1 MTQIFNQSF
10 PMLLPRHTS
19 DLFEMF
25 FKDTRDMLNNSVIKR
40 SFSYPQNVFMKAFAD
55 GSSEIILQI
64 ALAGFTKDEISV
76 SIENTNLSIEINPK
90 EMTYEQEDKDKSEI
104 NDELRIREMIV
115 YRVILS
121 QIRHFTDNIDPR
133 RKFTVKGIKHKL
145 SELPHGSG
153 AGCLDIHEI
162 INILIKHALDLPE
175 LKPVNIFQ
183 VIYIILVEKQLKVH
197 GCQIKRNISV

>member
-25 FKDTRDMLNNSVIKR
+25 FKDTRDMLNNSIVKR

-55 GSSEIILQI
+55 GSSEVVLQI

-90 EMTYEQEDKDKSEI
+90 EMTNEQVKDESEVNSNDLVAEDEPKVTYLMKGISRKYAKVTYNLMADFALSEI
-104 NDELRIREMIV
+104 KSSFKNG
-115 YRVILS
+115 IL
-121 QIRHFTDNIDPR
+121 
-133 RKFTVKGIKHKL
+133 
-145 SELPHGSG
+145 E
-153 AGCLDIHEI
+153 IHIPYNTKKEV
-162 INILIKHALDLPE
+162 NEILIED
-175 LKPVNIFQ
+175 
-183 VIYIILVEKQLKVH
+183 
-197 GCQIKRNISV
+197 